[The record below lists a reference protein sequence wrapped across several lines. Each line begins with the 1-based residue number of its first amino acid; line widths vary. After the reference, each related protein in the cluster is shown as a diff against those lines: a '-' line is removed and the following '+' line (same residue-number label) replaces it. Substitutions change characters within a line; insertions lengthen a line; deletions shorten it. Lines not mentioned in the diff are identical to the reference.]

1 MIRVGII
8 GASGMAGSAIYKL
21 ASTKKDLNVTGIV
34 RNESKARKILGD
46 NANLISGDIFA
57 LNDSLLSR
65 FDVIVDAY
73 GTSTENADRQ
83 VRLAEKLVVL
93 ARKQK
98 IRLIFIL
105 GAGSLK
111 TGKDKHLF
119 VDDIEKMPG
128 AETWINTP
136 RQQLKEL
143 QYLET
148 ISDIDWLGI
157 SPSAVFEAGV
167 ATNYILGQD
176 ELLFNEQ
183 NESKVT
189 AGTMAK
195 LVVNEILTP
204 RHHRERITVID
215 AE

>member
-1 MIRVGII
+1 
-8 GASGMAGSAIYKL
+8 
-21 ASTKKDLNVTGIV
+21 
-34 RNESKARKILGD
+34 
-46 NANLISGDIFA
+46 
-57 LNDSLLSR
+57 
-65 FDVIVDAY
+65 
-73 GTSTENADRQ
+73 
-83 VRLAEKLVVL
+83 
-93 ARKQK
+93 
-98 IRLIFIL
+98 
-105 GAGSLK
+105 
-111 TGKDKHLF
+111 
-119 VDDIEKMPG
+119 MPG

-195 LVVNEILTP
+195 LVVNEILAP

>member
-21 ASTKKDLNVTGIV
+21 ASAPRIFLALLSFRTIPVTFKSFFV
-34 RNESKARKILGD
+34 D
-46 NANLISGDIFA
+46 ANLISGDIFA

-65 FDVIVDAY
+65 LDVIVDAY
-73 GTSTENADRQ
+73 GTSPENADRQ

-93 ARKQK
+93 ARKHK

-157 SPSAVFEAGV
+157 SPSAIFEAGV

-195 LVVNEILTP
+195 LVVNEILAP

>member
-1 MIRVGII
+1 
-8 GASGMAGSAIYKL
+8 
-21 ASTKKDLNVTGIV
+21 
-34 RNESKARKILGD
+34 
-46 NANLISGDIFA
+46 
-57 LNDSLLSR
+57 
-65 FDVIVDAY
+65 
-73 GTSTENADRQ
+73 
-83 VRLAEKLVVL
+83 
-93 ARKQK
+93 
-98 IRLIFIL
+98 
-105 GAGSLK
+105 
-111 TGKDKHLF
+111 
-119 VDDIEKMPG
+119 MPG

-195 LVVNEILTP
+195 LVVNEILAP
-204 RHHRERITVID
+204 RHHRERITVYD
-215 AE
+215 VSEVPEWKGAEIHGNVFGHDLSDVTYQQAAKKCSPVSKLPIIGKLVD